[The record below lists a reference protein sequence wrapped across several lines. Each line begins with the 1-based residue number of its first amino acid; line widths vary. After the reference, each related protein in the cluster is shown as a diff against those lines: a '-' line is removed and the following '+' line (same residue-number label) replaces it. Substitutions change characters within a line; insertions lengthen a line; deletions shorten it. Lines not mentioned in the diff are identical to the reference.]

1 MLWPTAFLPTNTTS
15 SAMFD
20 CFAEIWFS
28 VTLLWRTKTL
38 VSPHTRY
45 PTFTGICDLVLFHQL
60 WVSQLSVR
68 VFMVSQL
75 KTKTREPQ

>member
-1 MLWPTAFLPTNTTS
+1 
-15 SAMFD
+15 MFD
-20 CFAEIWFS
+20 CLMCPAI
-28 VTLLWRTKTL
+28 LLSR
-38 VSPHTRY
+38 V
-45 PTFTGICDLVLFHQL
+45 FDLVLFHQL